1 MSVVCALLFFV
12 ALSQAQHT
20 FFPPAV
26 KYVNSDFKQVA
37 LNWPTSTGHLDS
49 FNDTFHVTFHLS
61 HGLNFDEWGQLPST
75 KWTMYVLGSDG
86 GTVFFCSHP
95 LPIRPSCF
103 LSYSSFIDCIKSVT
117 PNPYNCTGWTQ
128 TGEDEYTQKCYQG
141 EDFMT
146 LQSKVENEQPAWV
159 SASTVMAGTHMS
171 TNFTFFTTDAQPP
184 AASVFVPPHSCKT
197 SKRRSEVNT
206 IAAFLFRG

>member
-86 GTVFFCSHP
+86 
-95 LPIRPSCF
+95 
-103 LSYSSFIDCIKSVT
+103 DCIKSVT

-159 SASTVMAGTHMS
+159 
-171 TNFTFFTTDAQPP
+171 NLPFPFFF
-184 AASVFVPPHSCKT
+184 S
-197 SKRRSEVNT
+197 
-206 IAAFLFRG
+206 LFHFILFFILTL